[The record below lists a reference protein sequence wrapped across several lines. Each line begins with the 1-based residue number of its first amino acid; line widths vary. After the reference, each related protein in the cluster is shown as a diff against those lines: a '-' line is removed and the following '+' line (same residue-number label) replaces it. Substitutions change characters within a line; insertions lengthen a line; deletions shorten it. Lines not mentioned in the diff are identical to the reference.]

1 MPVTSDSNQYG
12 VAIDVKFN
20 RQALDGCVNPALLD
34 ALESEAVFRADIPD
48 TSTSSGVQVSD
59 QQYNLIRLD
68 GNGALY
74 APASQVVT
82 LVSQTVPFAKT
93 VGPGV
98 PVEVRFSIPTISD
111 FSLAFPD
118 VSFNIQPYG
127 SLIRL
132 GQRRIEPGNLIYSFY
147 RDIDADMN
155 NQEDAVI
162 QASGKILLIP
172 SPSA

>member
-12 VAIDVKFN
+12 VAVTVQFN
-20 RQALDGCVNPALLD
+20 EQAVANCVSPALLD
-34 ALESEAVFRADIPD
+34 ALRNANWYADIPD